1 MRVKKELRFQV
12 AHQVL
17 TGKLTINEAMDLC
30 QVKDKRT
37 VVNWAKSFIK
47 EQEKEQSY
55 SISPIKNKQEEI
67 VCYSSEQEIKRL
79 ETELANSKNRNLEL
93 VRLQGQLNNRI
104 NDLEVLISFAEKSY
118 KINIMKI
125 KKKKTF

>member
-47 EQEKEQSY
+47 EQEKEQSH

-67 VCYSSEQEIKRL
+67 VCYSLEQEIKRL